1 VIRPPRV
8 SQVHPVL
15 VELFGGVSIGTHQ
28 FFVGLGVL
36 AAGVV
41 IALEA
46 RRRTMWNEDLLIAVS
61 GGLVGGALGMRASGL
76 VRSLDPA
83 SNPSLLTAWQ
93 YGAKSVLGGLTG
105 AYLGVLVGKRLAGCR
120 VRTGDVF
127 APAVALGMA
136 VGRIGCLLTEPP
148 GRPTSLPWGI
158 TLSAEQIARTPDC
171 AGCLPGVA
179 MHPSF
184 GYEIAFQ
191 LLAFGVLLWLR
202 PRVRVP
208 GALLAF
214 YLGGYAVFRF
224 LVEFTRDNQV
234 VAAGLTRGQWFLLV
248 IGPPL
253 LVRVALL
260 VRSNRSGRA
269 PSGRAPSNPAPS
281 THSPA
286 TSRSASAIT
295 ASRPAR

>member
-1 VIRPPRV
+1 VIPTSRV
-8 SQVHPVL
+8 SQVYPVL
-15 VELFGGVSIGTHQ
+15 LELFGGVSIGSHQ

-36 AAGVV
+36 VAAAVV
-41 IALEA
+41 VVES
-46 RRRTMWNEDLLIAVS
+46 RRRGLWSEELLIAVT

-83 SNPSLLTAWQ
+83 YNPSLLAAWQ

-105 AYLGVLVGKRLAGCR
+105 AYLGVLVGKRLTGYR

-158 TLSAEQIARTPDC
+158 TLSAEQIARTP
-171 AGCLPGVA
+171 GCVGCRPGVP
-179 MHPSF
+179 MNPSF

-191 LLAFGVLLWLR
+191 LLAFAVLLWLR
-202 PRVRVP
+202 PRVSAP
-208 GALLAF
+208 GALFTL
-214 YLGGYAVFRF
+214 YLGGYAAFRF

-234 VAAGLTRGQWFLLV
+234 VAAGLTRGQLFLLV
-248 IGPPL
+248 VGPPL
-253 LVRVALL
+253 LWRVANLL
-260 VRSNRSGRA
+260 RS
-269 PSGRAPSNPAPS
+269 
-281 THSPA
+281 SPA
-286 TSRSASAIT
+286 RSATRVAA
-295 ASRPAR
+295 ASGPTG

>member
-1 VIRPPRV
+1 M
-8 SQVHPVL
+8 
-15 VELFGGVSIGTHQ
+15 ELFGGVSIGSHP

-36 AAGVV
+36 LAGLVV
-41 IALEA
+41 AIEA
-46 RRRTMWNEDLLIAVS
+46 RRRRLWCEELLIAVA

-83 SNPSLLTAWQ
+83 SDPSLLTAWQ

-105 AYLGVLVGKRLAGCR
+105 AYLGVLVGKRLAGYR

-158 TLSAEQIARTPDC
+158 TLSAEQIARTPGC
-171 AGCLPGVA
+171 AGCLPGVP

-184 GYEIAFQ
+184 GYEIGFQ
-191 LLAFGVLLWLR
+191 LVAFGALLWLR
-202 PRVRVP
+202 PRVGVP
-208 GALLAF
+208 GALLTF

-234 VAAGLTRGQWFLLV
+234 VAAGLTRGQLFLLV
-248 IGPPL
+248 VGPPL
-253 LVRVALL
+253 LWRVALL
-260 VRSNRSGRA
+260 VRRNRAAIDRSRA
-269 PSGRAPSNPAPS
+269 PSVSVS
-281 THSPA
+281 M
-286 TSRSASAIT
+286 SAIAAEPT
-295 ASRPAR
+295 NR